1 MKQNVFF
8 GVRKDSEK
16 HLYVRRGD
24 NNEVLITKT
33 VNGESITEENTVHL
47 NAEEARKLGIQL
59 LKLGSE
65 ELPKSGIDLKAESF
79 VDKITVYG
87 GINPDETPANL
98 AVITINESDEARQ
111 AREDSGEEP
120 GFSIEGEELENSFPH
135 WQRLYDY

>member
-1 MKQNVFF
+1 MGQKEFF
-8 GVRKDSEK
+8 GVKENSEK
-16 HLYVRRGD
+16 LLYVRRGD

-65 ELPKSGIDLKAESF
+65 ELPKSGIDLKTESF
-79 VDKITVYG
+79 VDKITVYR

-98 AVITINESDEARQ
+98 AVITIDESDEARQ
-111 AREDSGEEP
+111 IREDSGEEP
-120 GFSIEGEELENSFPH
+120 GFSIEGEELEKLISA
-135 WQRLYDY
+135 LAKIV

>member
-1 MKQNVFF
+1 MKQETFF

-65 ELPKSGIDLKAESF
+65 ELPKSGDRKSTRL
-79 VDKITVYG
+79 
-87 GINPDETPANL
+87 
-98 AVITINESDEARQ
+98 
-111 AREDSGEEP
+111 
-120 GFSIEGEELENSFPH
+120 NSSHGYRSRMPSSA
-135 WQRLYDY
+135 